1 MKHWEEQYRKEVDKN
16 KDYRIS
22 KEEFA
27 KFLESDEKT
36 KKSFYNKLEWLEEE
50 ENYIYY
56 IAVDY
61 SIPIT
66 MVKHFHRQA
75 QTQA

>member
-1 MKHWEEQYRKEVDKN
+1 MKHWEEQYRREVNKS
-16 KDYRIS
+16 KDYKIS
-22 KEEFA
+22 KEDFI

-36 KKSFYNKLEWLEEE
+36 KKTFYRKLEWLEEE
-50 ENYIYY
+50 EDYIYY

-66 MVKHFHRQA
+66 MIKYFRRQA
-75 QTQA
+75 QA